1 MDPLHYTL
9 DLEGMLEEALG
20 YPVDAK
26 LLNEA
31 PAWFVRRVLE
41 EIFEYCFITEDVLD
55 EVRSDATVAYVSHL
69 LAEGFLVF
77 YPFRR
82 ELEPLVRRLVDISAR
97 DLRIRVLDPPEA
109 YALAIGVRE
118 GAVVLTENKGVLSLV
133 KLYPEYSGVRVWRSL
148 EVLREAYNRGL
159 VESLEEELRR
169 YERET
174 GHRFPR
180 ARRGG
185 G

>member
-1 MDPLHYTL
+1 MIGSIDTCFLIDWARYS
-9 DLEGMLEEALG
+9 
-20 YPVDAK
+20 
-26 LLNEA
+26 
-31 PAWFVRRVLE
+31 RRGILE

-55 EVRSDATVAYVSHL
+55 EVRSDMTIAYVSHL

-97 DLRIRVLDPPEA
+97 DPRIRVLDPPEA